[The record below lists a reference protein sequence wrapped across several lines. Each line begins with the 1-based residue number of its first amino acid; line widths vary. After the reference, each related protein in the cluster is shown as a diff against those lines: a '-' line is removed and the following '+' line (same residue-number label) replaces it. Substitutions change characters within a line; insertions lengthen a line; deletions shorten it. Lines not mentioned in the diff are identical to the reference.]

1 MKEIMISS
9 SGGFLCRAELAD
21 SLWTRGWGL
30 LGRKQLGEERGI
42 WIRPCKSVHTLFM
55 RFPIDLVYISA
66 DGTVVKTCSGIPPFQ
81 FSLGGKR
88 AHSAL
93 ELPAGFLGRKPIA
106 VGEKLVVGPIGYGA
120 GEESDDAPDQ
130 VSPVPNDGPLRW
142 RRWLRRG
149 AGERSA
155 RPAQE
160 EAQPDVGSDKKNRPQ
175 GEGFS
180 ISVLSVDDTK
190 FPEVSALFGVDQRGR
205 AASNIDP
212 SQLEIQ
218 EGGAPASLSSLQR
231 VVDPDMPFGV
241 VIAMNIGWLTDRV
254 SLSKAREFATNL
266 IDKLGPNDTAAVL
279 IFGEEET
286 THQGFTADKARL
298 KQAVADLGPGRKA
311 GLPDIVAEVAQ
322 FARESEQRRLAV
334 VLVMDSCEF
343 LSRSKVSREKSLE
356 LAHNSG
362 CPFFVVGIGPETD
375 PAQDG
380 HIYLTGLTYPSG
392 GQLLE
397 DVAVSQ
403 GAEVYAS
410 LEELLRSNYLATF
423 RASSP
428 TTLHDRSLK
437 LSLGQGV
444 AAGSTTV
451 SYATKRKEQW
461 KAAFLAA
468 NQSPRRQ
475 ESFQVLFPSPQ
486 FVMPLAFPAIMFG
499 VGIGLGL
506 KGTIQLMKL
515 AWRGAVGAGRQLF
528 VRRARM
534 VVPVLSQDESRVE
547 PRSLGRRLRNN
558 SNMGQADF
566 GSIQFQATVLV
577 TSVLEEDR
585 RYQVVGE
592 PATIGSGA
600 RCDIRLPDAPGVF
613 TEHARLW
620 WRDGRLML
628 HHLAPG
634 QVTIVSGRHIIW
646 TTLEDGDEAAIGP
659 YLLRIALQREEYQQG
674 VGMGMAENRQPDAY
688 SELPLIRAS

>member
-1 MKEIMISS
+1 M
-9 SGGFLCRAELAD
+9 
-21 SLWTRGWGL
+21 
-30 LGRKQLGEERGI
+30 
-42 WIRPCKSVHTLFM
+42 
-55 RFPIDLVYISA
+55 
-66 DGTVVKTCSGIPPFQ
+66 
-81 FSLGGKR
+81 
-88 AHSAL
+88 
-93 ELPAGFLGRKPIA
+93 
-106 VGEKLVVGPIGYGA
+106 
-120 GEESDDAPDQ
+120 
-130 VSPVPNDGPLRW
+130 
-142 RRWLRRG
+142 
-149 AGERSA
+149 
-155 RPAQE
+155 
-160 EAQPDVGSDKKNRPQ
+160 
-175 GEGFS
+175 
-180 ISVLSVDDTK
+180 
-190 FPEVSALFGVDQRGR
+190 
-205 AASNIDP
+205 
-212 SQLEIQ
+212 
-218 EGGAPASLSSLQR
+218 
-231 VVDPDMPFGV
+231 
-241 VIAMNIGWLTDRV
+241 
-254 SLSKAREFATNL
+254 SKAREFATNL

-311 GLPDIVAEVAQ
+311 GLPDVVAEVAQ

-451 SYATKRKEQW
+451 SYVTKRKEQW

-468 NQSPRRQ
+468 NQSRRRQ